1 MIPIATVGRVSKQSA
16 EDDLV
21 AASSRA
27 DVEVRTLTDLSDL
40 EDARSVF
47 DSVWPSGAG
56 ATQIQPNLMKAIV
69 HAGGYASAAY
79 RRGTP
84 IGAAFGFLGRHDE
97 LGHPAP
103 HLHSH
108 MAAVLDPY
116 RDQHVGSALKMHQRV
131 WCLDAGLDTIV
142 WTFDPLVRRNA
153 IVNLLKLGVDVEGFE
168 VDFYGSMD
176 DAINAQ
182 DPTDRL
188 FAWWR
193 LASVRAEAASRGRLH
208 RLNAAELI
216 ENGRDIIEVEL
227 PADIVSLRKSDPVVA
242 AQWRVAVREAL
253 VAAFA
258 AGFAIVGVSVAGG
271 YVLER
276 TS

>member
-1 MIPIATVGRVSKQSA
+1 MSKQSA
-16 EDDLV
+16 ESDLD

-27 DVEVRTLTDLSDL
+27 GVEIRTLTDLTELD
-40 EDARSVF
+40 DARSVF
-47 DSVWPSGAG
+47 DAVWPSGAG
-56 ATQIQPNLMKAIV
+56 ATQIQSNLMKAIV

-79 RRGTP
+79 RDERP

-97 LGHPAP
+97 RGVPVP

-131 WCLDAGLDTIV
+131 WCMDAGIDTIV

-153 IVNLLKLGVDVEGFE
+153 IVNLIKLGVDVEGFE

-193 LASVRAEAASRGRLH
+193 LTSPRAQAASLGALH
-208 RLNAAELI
+208 RLDAAELVAT
-216 ENGRDIIEVEL
+216 GRHIIEVEL
-227 PADIVSLRKSDPVVA
+227 PADIVSLRKSEPAVA

-258 AGFAIVGVSVAGG
+258 AGYSIVGVSAAGG